1 MLELD
6 DIQHY
11 LLTRPNAVIAQY
23 NFITFRDA
31 QAGRKW
37 VEALIPTVGTA
48 SSVLAANP
56 TDMRWVS
63 LAFTYNGLRTLGL
76 DEESLASFPEPFRQG
91 MAARAQMLGDT
102 GVNHPDNWEDNMAS
116 EDLHA
121 VVILFARDREERE
134 RCIKKHQEYLDSA
147 PGVDIL
153 STLLLEAVPP
163 LDYVHEHFGY
173 RDRITTPL
181 IEGMEIGAKGEVTLQ
196 EAEKPDSKIPEFTS
210 TAQGTKK
217 PIKAGEF
224 FLGYADETGHIP
236 LQPKPAI
243 FSKNGSFLA
252 YRKMQE
258 HVGAFRNFLKANG
271 ETEEEQEMVAAKIM
285 GRWRKTGAPLVLSPD
300 KDDRELGFDDHRN
313 NAFDYEHMDP
323 KGYACPV
330 GSHCR
335 RMNVRDTNVS
345 RIMNRRLI
353 IRRGGTYGPY
363 LPDDAPDDG
372 ANRGIAVF
380 AGCADLA
387 RQFEFLIS
395 VWANDPEFEHLNE
408 RDPFAG
414 SIDGEFE
421 ITIPKRPIKKKLKGL
436 QAFTTVRGGAY
447 FFMPGIRALKYLS
460 SLK

>member
-1 MLELD
+1 MPKFPRIWRISLCVCRRNKKSAKAKSLLFGNARWNAVAVLQLSINDSMLELD

-11 LLTRPNAVIAQY
+11 LLARPNAVIAQY

-31 QAGRKW
+31 QAGRRW

-56 TDMRWVS
+56 MDMRWVS
-63 LAFTYNGLRTLGL
+63 LAFTFNGLRKLGL
-76 DEESLASFPEPFRQG
+76 DEESLTSFPEPFRQG
-91 MAARAQMLGDT
+91 MAARTQMLGDT
-102 GVNHPDNWEDNMAS
+102 GVNHPDNWEDHMAS

-134 RCIKKHQEYLDSA
+134 RCIKKHQEYLDNA

-163 LDYVHEHFGY
+163 FDYVHEHSGY

-181 IEGMEIGAKGEVTLQ
+181 IEGMEIGAKGEVTL
-196 EAEKPDSKIPEFTS
+196 EEEEKPDSQIPEFTS

-217 PIKAGEF
+217 AIKAGEF

-243 FSKNGSFLA
+243 LSKNGSFLA

-258 HVGAFRNFLKANG
+258 HVGAFRGFLKANG

-300 KDDRELGFDDHRN
+300 KDDRELGFDDSRN
-313 NAFDYEHMDP
+313 NDFDYEKMDP
-323 KGYACPV
+323 HGYACPA
-330 GSHCR
+330 GSHIR
-335 RMNVRDTNVS
+335 RMNVRDNNVS
-345 RIMNRRLI
+345 QIMNRRLI
-353 IRRGGTYGPY
+353 IRRGGTYGPA
-363 LPDDAPDDG
+363 LPEGVPEDG
-372 ANRGIAVF
+372 KSRGVAVF
-380 AGCADLA
+380 A
-387 RQFEFLIS
+387 
-395 VWANDPEFEHLNE
+395 
-408 RDPFAG
+408 
-414 SIDGEFE
+414 
-421 ITIPKRPIKKKLKGL
+421 
-436 QAFTTVRGGAY
+436 
-447 FFMPGIRALKYLS
+447 
-460 SLK
+460 